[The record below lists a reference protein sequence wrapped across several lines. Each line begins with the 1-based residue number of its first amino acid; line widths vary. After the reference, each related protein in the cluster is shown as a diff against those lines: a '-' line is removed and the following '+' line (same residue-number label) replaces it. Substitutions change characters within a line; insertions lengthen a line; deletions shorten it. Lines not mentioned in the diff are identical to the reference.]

1 MIINCSHTELRDIDL
16 LQPNPRNPNKHPD
29 EQIKLL
35 AKIMKHQG
43 WRSPIVVSKR
53 SGFIVKGHG
62 RLMAARLNGWT
73 QAPVDLQDYANEADE
88 YADMVADNKIAELAE
103 TDMAMVNL
111 DAASFPELDLD
122 LLGIPD
128 FSLVDAETLEPGCD
142 EDEVP
147 EPTEPI
153 AKRGDIWKLGNH
165 RLMCGDSTMIDD
177 VQKLIGENK
186 LTMCF
191 TSPPYNLG
199 DNAKLRGY
207 NGDGKDSAY
216 IEKSDHKTQTEYLQF
231 LNDFTSLCV
240 SKCEISFINIQ
251 LLAGNKLIM
260 PEYWNNFKDR
270 LVDLM
275 IWDKEH
281 AAPQM
286 AARVLN
292 SVFEMIYIFSN
303 EENPK
308 RSIKTGPDFKGTIQ
322 NIFRLN
328 PLRGKKDESAK
339 DHGAVFPVAFPEYFI
354 QSFTNKN
361 DTVYDSFTGTGTTM
375 IACEKLDRSFYGM
388 ELSEH
393 YCDVIIA
400 RWEKYT
406 GKKAEL
412 ING

>member
-1 MIINCSHTELRDIDL
+1 MEVKCTFTEMVDIDL
-16 LQPNPRNPNKHPD
+16 LVPNPRNANRHPD
-29 EQIKLL
+29 DQIKLL
-35 AKIMKHQG
+35 AKIMNHQG
-43 WRSPIVVSKR
+43 WRRPVVVSKR
-53 SGFIVKGHG
+53 SGFVVSGHG
-62 RLMAARLNGWT
+62 RLQAARANGWT
-73 QAPVDLQDYANEADE
+73 SVPVDRQDYATEADE
-88 YADMVADNKIAELAE
+88 YADMIADNKIAELAE

-111 DAASFPELDLD
+111 DAASFPDLDLD

-128 FSLVDAETLEPGCD
+128 FVLIDPEVLEPGCD

-147 EPTEPI
+147 EHVEP
-153 AKRGDIWKLGNH
+153 KTKLGDIYKLGNH
-165 RLMCGDSTMIDD
+165 RLMCGDSTSIDA
-177 VQKLIGENK
+177 VEKLINVDMV
-186 LTMCF
+186 TVCF

-199 DNAKLRGY
+199 ENAKLRGY

-216 IEKSDHKTQTEYLQF
+216 LEKSDHKSQEEYLTF

-240 SKCEISFINIQ
+240 SKCKISFINIQ
-251 LLAGNKLIM
+251 MLAGNKLIM
-260 PEYWNNFKDR
+260 PEYWRTFKNN

-308 RSIKTGPDFKGTIQ
+308 RSIKTGPDFRGTIQ
-322 NIFRLN
+322 NVFRLN

-339 DHGAVFPVAFPEYFI
+339 DHGAVFPVAFPEYFLNT
-354 QSFTNKN
+354 FTNP
-361 DTVYDSFTGTGTTM
+361 VDSVFDPFTGSGTTM
-375 IACEKLDRSFYGM
+375 IACEKLNRQFFGM
-388 ELSEH
+388 ELDPK
-393 YCDVIIA
+393 YCDVIVA

-412 ING
+412 INV